1 MTPDSSPPP
10 VGRTCFREPIPEIA
24 RCAQLLD
31 DAVSAHLADNRSV
44 ATALIRQANMTVVRD
59 WCESLWGKKSGY
71 VHYGH
76 VPDAPAFLPDHGRST
91 NRMPTAETKNRLI
104 ERDGHHCR
112 FCGIPVIRREVRERI
127 RRTYPEAKLWGR
139 TNAEQHAAFQT
150 MWLQFDHL
158 VDCND

>member
-1 MTPDSSPPP
+1 
-10 VGRTCFREPIPEIA
+10 
-24 RCAQLLD
+24 
-31 DAVSAHLADNRSV
+31 
-44 ATALIRQANMTVVRD
+44 MTVVRD

-150 MWLQFDHL
+150 MWLQFGHL
-158 VDCND
+158 VPHSRGGASDEKNMLITCAPCNYARVEHTPAEVGLADPRARPVQRSTWDGLERFR